1 MPNDQEL
8 VEYLRD
14 HGRGRARFSGAINE
28 GIDLYSCHPEYLL
41 SCFPD
46 VSEYGSNYYYANRE
60 GRNRQTD
67 DRSGHWINRRQDP
80 IHKDGQIVGYKRRF
94 TFYLGPG
101 KSNKTDWLMTEY
113 TSDDTPKRLDQIA
126 IVSSSEKIVIEKF
139 IDSKITQ
146 EESKDAIVDLIM
158 EFRIKESNHVEE
170 SYVIVIQD
178 LDVSYENLVSH
189 EHEEL
194 TNFEVASKIKEQ
206 EEMPSEDI
214 KCFRPTIPNFIL
226 MLDSMAILLVDFLDP
241 PLVSLIGS
249 EGYEKCLEITFS
261 EAPIFMDPQG

>member
-1 MPNDQEL
+1 MPDDQEL

-28 GIDLYSCHPEYLL
+28 GIDPYSCHPEYLL

-113 TSDDTPKRLDQIA
+113 TSDDTPKA
-126 IVSSSEKIVIEKF
+126 ICMIYKTGGNRRNEIGQASNSDATNQPLPGSEPCMGSSSH
-139 IDSKITQ
+139 
-146 EESKDAIVDLIM
+146 A
-158 EFRIKESNHVEE
+158 
-170 SYVIVIQD
+170 
-178 LDVSYENLVSH
+178 DVG
-189 EHEEL
+189 
-194 TNFEVASKIKEQ
+194 
-206 EEMPSEDI
+206 
-214 KCFRPTIPNFIL
+214 
-226 MLDSMAILLVDFLDP
+226 DFLMSTAAFLEVDYDLP
-241 PLVSLIGS
+241 PEFNRRPSRQKKTSQTI
-249 EGYEKCLEITFS
+249 
-261 EAPIFMDPQG
+261 